1 MATPTALRGA
11 AARAPASPLKLDTW
25 HVQSWQPSASAA
37 ILNPQADTAAQLA
50 WCWGQVHEMHELL
63 CGYLEI
69 RGEANGREEMAVQ
82 LCNFTQARLAPLLA
96 MLCHLCDQAWQEGQP

>member
-25 HVQSWQPSASAA
+25 HVQNWQPSASAA

-50 WCWGQVHEMHELL
+50 WCWGQVHEMHDLL
-63 CGYLEI
+63 HGYVCIPED
-69 RGEANGREEMAVQ
+69 AGRESMADQ
-82 LCNFTQARLAPLLA
+82 LCIFIEARMAPLLA
-96 MLCHLCDQAWQEGQP
+96 MLERLCDQAPWEGQP